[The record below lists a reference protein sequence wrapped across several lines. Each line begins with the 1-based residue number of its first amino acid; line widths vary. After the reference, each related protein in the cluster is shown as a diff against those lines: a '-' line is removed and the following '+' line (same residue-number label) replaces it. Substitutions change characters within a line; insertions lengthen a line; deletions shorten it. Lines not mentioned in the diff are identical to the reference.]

1 MPLTAAT
8 KIIWR
13 SWERAALHQAAIK
26 ESNTLVVYDTEDLL
40 CEITQRPRVSP
51 EVGELQFHRADRVVD
66 ISHKSK
72 TI

>member
-1 MPLTAAT
+1 MEVL
-8 KIIWR
+8 
-13 SWERAALHQAAIK
+13 ERAALHQAAIK
-26 ESNTLVVYDTEDLL
+26 ESNTLVVYDTEELL